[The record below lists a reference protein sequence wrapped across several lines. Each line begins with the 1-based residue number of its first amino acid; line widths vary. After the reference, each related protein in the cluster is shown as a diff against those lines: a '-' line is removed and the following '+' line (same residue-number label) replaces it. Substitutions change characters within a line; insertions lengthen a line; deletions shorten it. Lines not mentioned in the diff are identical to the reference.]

1 MLNIIGNIIITV
13 NQGGGGAILPIANN
27 VVVSQD
33 TNTVSVTFDIN
44 SLIED
49 NLPPT
54 IEDVYL
60 TGTFLVGNSI
70 TAVIRDFFSRS
81 GYPAGSH
88 IYKFYTASDSKGT
101 SETLVQNSTS
111 PNYTLLVGDNGKYI
125 RCEVTAVQTGG
136 LNTQSDIPV
145 SSLYTLV
152 SSSVFDPYIDI
163 PFAVAMKWFTT
174 TDTNNYANGTPK
186 DGNATT
192 TTVPPTFDGT
202 KNSNRFTRSTNSS
215 AVSNGYKILAT
226 TGYVAPLEQY
236 LEFITPTAFAGTQ
249 AICSLSG
256 THQIQI
262 SSTGLL
268 SISGTSTGVTLATNT
283 RYVLYLLLNGASS
296 VYSLNYG
303 GDTAISLS
311 TAAIGTPNIRLG
323 SQFADTNYWDGWI
336 TRYFV
341 MRSRALTGTEKTKMQ
356 TYFGF

>member
-136 LNTQSDIPV
+136 LNTQSDTPV

-163 PFAVAMKWFTT
+163 PWNIAMKWNSSV
-174 TDTNNYANGTPK
+174 DLNNYANGTPK

-192 TTVPPTFDGT
+192 TTVAPTFDGA
-202 KNSNRFTRSTNSS
+202 KGQVRLNRSTNSS
-215 AVSNGYKILAT
+215 AVSNGFKIQASANFT
-226 TGYVAPLEQY
+226 AAPEEIY
-236 LEFITPTAFAGTQ
+236 EFITPTAWSGTQ
-249 AICSLSG
+249 GLAGKSG
-256 THQIQI
+256 SHNIQCD
-262 SSTGLL
+262 STGLL
-268 SISGTSTGVTLATNT
+268 SISGTSTGVTLSVNT
-283 RYVLYLLLNGASS
+283 RYVLYVYTNGASS
-296 VYSLNYG
+296 LYNLNFAG
-303 GDTAISLS
+303 ETAISLS
-311 TAAIGTPNIRLG
+311 VNAIGTPNIRIG
-323 SQFADTNYWDGWI
+323 SQFADTNYWNGWVGS
-336 TRYFV
+336 YFLI
-341 MRSRALTGTEKTKMQ
+341 RQRLLTSTEKGKLK